1 MSSKVRL
8 DDDQK
13 FSVNEASKAST
24 YYTVLLFKSV
34 VGNRISRSVLKSF
47 LTYCKKDEDTRL
59 NTAIKVYAGAK
70 SFKDVCFQCKLAS
83 LLVKLIIKFGAKSFG
98 GANESQLKEAL
109 KDTPQVRGFANIIKG
124 LAEFGVRKPFVS
136 GAPILVVWDVTYTCN
151 LKCKHCYAN
160 AGIKLQNELTTEEAK
175 KAIDTFYK
183 AGVVAIAWSGGE
195 PLLRKDIFELSK
207 YAYDKGIYI
216 AMATNGTLID
226 EGIAQK
232 LWDSGVRF
240 LQISL
245 DSTDPAIHDEFRG
258 VKGAWEKTVNAIK
271 ITSKMGFFVNVAMTV
286 TKFNLKDVKEMID
299 FSEQLG
305 AKWFMVY
312 NFVPTGRG
320 RQITEMDLSPEE
332 REALLKMLYGELK
345 NPSRKIEIL
354 TTAPQYS
361 RIALMEEGNSK
372 EFIFPT
378 HFANAQLGNQLI
390 SLADFIGGCGAGR
403 YYIAMKAN
411 GDIQPC
417 VFLPIKV
424 GNIKEL
430 YNSFEEWW
438 KNNKILND
446 LRNKD
451 ILKEN
456 CGSCPFRYVCG
467 GCRARAY
474 AYFGDYLA
482 PDPGCINNKEV
493 YESLVEKVKV
503 PQSKS

>member
-1 MSSKVRL
+1 
-8 DDDQK
+8 
-13 FSVNEASKAST
+13 
-24 YYTVLLFKSV
+24 
-34 VGNRISRSVLKSF
+34 
-47 LTYCKKDEDTRL
+47 
-59 NTAIKVYAGAK
+59 
-70 SFKDVCFQCKLAS
+70 
-83 LLVKLIIKFGAKSFG
+83 
-98 GANESQLKEAL
+98 
-109 KDTPQVRGFANIIKG
+109 
-124 LAEFGVRKPFVS
+124 
-136 GAPILVVWDVTYTCN
+136 
-151 LKCKHCYAN
+151 
-160 AGIKLQNELTTEEAK
+160 
-175 KAIDTFYK
+175 
-183 AGVVAIAWSGGE
+183 
-195 PLLRKDIFELSK
+195 
-207 YAYDKGIYI
+207 
-216 AMATNGTLID
+216 
-226 EGIAQK
+226 
-232 LWDSGVRF
+232 
-240 LQISL
+240 
-245 DSTDPAIHDEFRG
+245 
-258 VKGAWEKTVNAIK
+258 
-271 ITSKMGFFVNVAMTV
+271 
-286 TKFNLKDVKEMID
+286 
-299 FSEQLG
+299 
-305 AKWFMVY
+305 
-312 NFVPTGRG
+312 
-320 RQITEMDLSPEE
+320 LSPEE